1 MVVCCAQLI
10 WGFSEKC
17 TSAGS
22 NLGVQTST
30 YVIGLINNSIM
41 FSFKEVSTD
50 FWKSLCFLVFMSSGL
65 IHLLMYCNVQ
75 LWLRWNFKR
84 QYSKCWICLP
94 FWKLFAFLHT
104 QLTDFCCQVHNLSK
118 TLQCA
123 LHKLSTWLYLWLQW
137 SDLNVLW
144 EERQRAFRYRM
155 EGRPCCCCT
164 VFWIFTSIID
174 VNPFVQAQINLFSL
188 KKEQELKMK

>member
-1 MVVCCAQLI
+1 MLISTFSNVLYEQKETDFFLNYILVPYVTKLLLVVVCCAQLI

-30 YVIGLINNSIM
+30 HVIGLINNSIM

-50 FWKSLCFLVFMSSGL
+50 FWKCLCFLVFMSSGL

-94 FWKLFAFLHT
+94 FCIWKLFAFLHT

-118 TLQCA
+118 T
-123 LHKLSTWLYLWLQW
+123 
-137 SDLNVLW
+137 
-144 EERQRAFRYRM
+144 
-155 EGRPCCCCT
+155 
-164 VFWIFTSIID
+164 
-174 VNPFVQAQINLFSL
+174 
-188 KKEQELKMK
+188 